1 MLRKRLTC
9 LSMLFLACTVGTH
22 AARAS
27 EPSALGDYAADPPG
41 AFAADRNFDMVKL
54 VLRLKLNPDDR
65 SVEGTATW
73 TVRRLAPGA
82 LQLDAIGLTVSA
94 ADVDGAAARVV
105 PGPAT
110 LTVAMPDTA
119 TDVVSTV
126 TLHYHANPQNGLHWR
141 APGPDSVDTF
151 AEVWSQGQGEDNRYW
166 FPAYDRPDERFL
178 YEGSFDVPEG
188 WNVVTNSGVELPSY
202 LVMVAAGP
210 YAFYNGEGPVPVR
223 AVVAP
228 GTPEAW
234 VRPVL
239 DPLPDMMAWIGGRTG
254 VPYPWGHYDQV
265 FVQRFLYGGMENT
278 SATIET
284 DRMIGPPSVHV
295 TRPWVTSVVAHELA
309 HQWFGDLLTARTWRE
324 LWLNEGFATFFA
336 ADWEEHARRVKE
348 GDATADAVHAAAQD
362 GWRRASLD
370 NGSLAGRWFLNGGGA
385 ARAGGGPLQGEA
397 NHNVYSKGAMVLNML
412 RVYLGE
418 DTFWHGIRDYS
429 QGHAHSSVDTID
441 LQRAMEQRSGKD
453 LGWFFQQWTELPGVP
468 KLSTSWAWSPASP
481 GSELS
486 ITLHQTGT
494 AYTLPIDVAID
505 GNTNGGKPT
514 RAWMTG
520 SDLTMTLPA
529 PTAPSFVAIDPN
541 GGLLVDWDQAQGAE
555 AWVAQLRS
563 GSAYSRLLALHRLAA
578 QPAPSDDPMPAM
590 LVDATLPSPLREAIA
605 DALGARRT
613 CGPLLTT
620 LTDPDP
626 RMRLAT
632 AAALAQCADKALVPP
647 LLARL
652 TGAETN
658 SDVRANLLR
667 AVAALD
673 PKAVLPA
680 ARKVLASRSADVLDP
695 ERIAASG
702 AIALQGA
709 PSDVPALLRAP
720 VSRDLRTTG
729 LNAAV
734 RILQRQA
741 LGPARDA
748 LRAQIA
754 QSATPMLKDL
764 DLREVQAAV
773 SILREVGDAG
783 SIAQLE
789 ALARATTLPN
799 LARSA
804 HDAAVAIGARVDT
817 VAPATPNEIDA
828 RLDALEAGL
837 EKLRSD
843 ELKWTAP

>member
-1 MLRKRLTC
+1 MLRKRRTGISLLVLTGA
-9 LSMLFLACTVGTH
+9 LGAQ

-27 EPSALGDYAADPPG
+27 DPATGAYTPDPPG
-41 AFAADRNFDMVKL
+41 AFAADRSFDMVKL
-54 VLRLKLNPDDR
+54 LLHLKLDPADR

-82 LQLDAIGLTVSA
+82 LRLDAIGLTVSA
-94 ADVDGAAARVV
+94 AEVDGAPARVLA
-105 PGPAT
+105 GPAA
-110 LTVAMPDTA
+110 LSVVMPDTA
-119 TDVVSTV
+119 PDAVSTV
-126 TLHYHANPQNGLHWR
+126 TLHYRATPQNGLHWR
-141 APGPDSVDTF
+141 APGPGSADTF
-151 AEVWSQGQGEDNRYW
+151 AEVWSQGEGEDNRYW
-166 FPAYDRPDERFL
+166 FPAYDRPDERFN
-178 YEGSFDVPEG
+178 YEGSFDVPDG
-188 WNVVTNSGVELPSY
+188 WMVVTNSGVELPSY

-210 YAFYNGEGPVPVR
+210 YAVVNGDGPVPVR
-223 AVVAP
+223 AMVAP

-239 DPLPDMMAWIGGRTG
+239 DPLPDMMAWIGARTG
-254 VPYPWGHYDQV
+254 VPYAWGHYDQV

-284 DRMIGPPSVHV
+284 DRMIGPPSVHA
-295 TRPWVTSVVAHELA
+295 TRSWVPSIVAHELA
-309 HQWFGDLLTARTWRE
+309 HQWFGDLLTSRTWRE

-336 ADWEEHARRVKE
+336 ADWEAHARQVKD

-385 ARAGGGPLQGEA
+385 VRSAGGALQGEA

-418 DTFWHGIRDYS
+418 DTFWHAIRDYT

-468 KLSTSWAWSPASP
+468 KLSTSWAWSPANP
-481 GSELS
+481 GAEL
-486 ITLHQTGT
+486 TVTVHQTNT
-494 AYTLPIDVAID
+494 TYTLPIDVAVD
-505 GNTNGGKPT
+505 GGAPT
-514 RAWMTG
+514 RAWMSG
-520 SDLTMTLPA
+520 ADLTVTLAA
-529 PTAPSFVAIDPN
+529 PTAPTFVAIDPN
-541 GGLLVDWDQAQGAE
+541 GGLLVDWDQTQAAD
-555 AWVAQLRS
+555 AWVAQLRN
-563 GSAYSRLLALHRLAA
+563 GSAYSRLLALHALAA
-578 QPAPSDDPMPAM
+578 QPVPAHDPLPEL
-590 LVDATLPSPLREAIA
+590 LVDAKIPEPLREAIA

-613 CGPLLTT
+613 CDPLLKT
-620 LTDPDP
+620 LTDADP
-626 RMRLAT
+626 RMRQAS
-632 AAALAQCADKALVPP
+632 AAALAQCADSALVAP

-652 TGAETN
+652 AGAETN
-658 SDVRANLLR
+658 ADVRTNLLR

-673 PKAVLPA
+673 PRAALPV
-680 ARKVLASRSADVLDP
+680 ARKVLVSRSADVLDT
-695 ERIAASG
+695 ERIAASN
-702 AIALQGA
+702 AIALQGTPA
-709 PSDVPALLRAP
+709 DVPALLRTPA
-720 VSRDLRTTG
+720 SRDLRTTG

-754 QSATPMLKDL
+754 QSATPMLEDL

-773 SILREVGDAG
+773 SVLRDVGDA
-783 SIAQLE
+783 SSAAKLE
-789 ALARATTLPN
+789 ALARRTTIPS

-804 HDAAVAIGARVDT
+804 HDAAAAIGSRVDT
-817 VAPATPNEIDA
+817 VAPATPNEVDA

-837 EKLRSD
+837 QQLRTD
-843 ELKWTAP
+843 ELKWMEH